1 MQQGCFIH
9 ICEYNNIQVA
19 DLELMEKNVETAS
32 QLLKAIASPTR
43 LMLLCALADG
53 EKSVSELTVALNLRQ
68 AMVSQHLARLRQE
81 GLVTTRREAQS
92 VFYRIANETAAEIV
106 QILYQRYCKP

>member
-1 MQQGCFIH
+1 M
-9 ICEYNNIQVA
+9 A
-19 DLELMEKNVETAS
+19 KLELMEKNVETAS
-32 QLLKAIASPTR
+32 QLLKAIGSPTR

-53 EKSVSELTVALNLRQ
+53 EKSVSELTDALGLRQ

-92 VFYRIANETAAEIV
+92 VYYQIADETAEEIV
-106 QILYQRYCKP
+106 QILYRRYCKT

>member
-1 MQQGCFIH
+1 MFKMT
-9 ICEYNNIQVA
+9 

-32 QLLKAIASPTR
+32 QLLKAIGSPTR

-53 EKSVSELTVALNLRQ
+53 EKSVSELTEALELRQ

-92 VFYRIANETAAEIV
+92 VFYTIADDTAEQIV
-106 QILYQRYCKP
+106 KILYDRFCSV